1 MTNDAAAKVDP
12 ALQQDTAVQVRGY
25 LLVFGALLALT
36 VITVAVSYMQ
46 MPTGPAIALGLAI
59 ATAKA
64 ALVAMFFMHLNHER
78 QLIYVALL
86 FTGFFFAALIGL
98 TLWSETDHVPGTEFT
113 APFSTRPAS
122 EPQPPTTNH

>member
-1 MTNDAAAKVDP
+1 MSNDAAAKVHT

-36 VITVAVSYMQ
+36 VITVAVSYLQ
-46 MPTGPAIALGLAI
+46 MPAGPAIALGLAI

-86 FTGFFFAALIGL
+86 FTGIFFAALIGL

-113 APFSTRPAS
+113 QPFSAPPAQT
-122 EPQPPTTNH
+122 PATNH